1 MPYQM
6 HGPHNYDGGVWYT
19 IHPTQGLPPIH
30 SAQPMPV
37 THDQVHMYQPP
48 PLIPNRPLSGARS
61 AIGVAPPPQPR
72 YFLPQPPP
80 YPPRHQLPPT
90 PTRPQRHHPPSQ
102 LNPRAAP
109 FIPRQR
115 IPQTQGVGQ
124 MPFNSIQGL
133 TQHSLAQVA
142 SAQLLISDWIMNS
155 DDGYN
160 PWNRH
165 PYVERVPDEEFL
177 DASRGAAPGVIAPS
191 NLCGPFQD
199 SQQ

>member
-1 MPYQM
+1 
-6 HGPHNYDGGVWYT
+6 
-19 IHPTQGLPPIH
+19 
-30 SAQPMPV
+30 
-37 THDQVHMYQPP
+37 
-48 PLIPNRPLSGARS
+48 
-61 AIGVAPPPQPR
+61 
-72 YFLPQPPP
+72 
-80 YPPRHQLPPT
+80 
-90 PTRPQRHHPPSQ
+90 
-102 LNPRAAP
+102 
-109 FIPRQR
+109 
-115 IPQTQGVGQ
+115 